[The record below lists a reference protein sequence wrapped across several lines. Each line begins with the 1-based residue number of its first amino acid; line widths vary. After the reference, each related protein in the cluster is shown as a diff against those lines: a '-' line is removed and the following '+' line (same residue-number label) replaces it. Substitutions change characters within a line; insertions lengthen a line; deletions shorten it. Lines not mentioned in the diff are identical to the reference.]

1 MKPSTLTRVVSLYC
15 FFVKYF
21 LFGISYSE
29 YVCVRIE
36 KKIEILLVNKR
47 IGILKL
53 QLQQQVLKN
62 GIHKNYTIF
71 ELRHFIPQ
79 E

>member
-1 MKPSTLTRVVSLYC
+1 M
-15 FFVKYF
+15 F
-21 LFGISYSE
+21 
-29 YVCVRIE
+29 VRIE
-36 KKIEILLVNKR
+36 KKSEILLVNKR